1 LSVRAAPW
9 TTRSLSDWCLRSE
22 RFSGLPRRSPAE
34 PAMETFATI
43 IGVLTVVGWVADQTL
58 GDVRAILRSERR
70 RRR

>member
-1 LSVRAAPW
+1 
-9 TTRSLSDWCLRSE
+9 
-22 RFSGLPRRSPAE
+22 
-34 PAMETFATI
+34 MQTFAMI